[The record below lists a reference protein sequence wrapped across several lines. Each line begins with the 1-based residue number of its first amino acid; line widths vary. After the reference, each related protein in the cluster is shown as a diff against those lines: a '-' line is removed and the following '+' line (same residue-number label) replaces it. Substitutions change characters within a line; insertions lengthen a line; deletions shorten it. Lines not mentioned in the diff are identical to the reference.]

1 MSLLQLRGRLFTGS
15 FFPLIPASDSGL
27 PKRSVSQQAMIYL
40 PHCLLHELRLQTNS
54 SHKAPQPT
62 VTLTGQVHETHTI
75 TSEEISVK
83 RVWILV
89 LLRCLAVSTLYI
101 CHVVDSLRAK
111 YDRTELCLNEDI
123 RLSYAQLITKPL
135 LIMWQVEGMDFPIRP
150 NITLFILLRVIIFSA
165 GLVVICRE
173 TSSENEGTG

>member
-1 MSLLQLRGRLFTGS
+1 M
-15 FFPLIPASDSGL
+15 
-27 PKRSVSQQAMIYL
+27 
-40 PHCLLHELRLQTNS
+40 
-54 SHKAPQPT
+54 
-62 VTLTGQVHETHTI
+62 
-75 TSEEISVK
+75 
-83 RVWILV
+83 
-89 LLRCLAVSTLYI
+89 
-101 CHVVDSLRAK
+101 DSLRAK